1 MESMQ
6 IELEID
12 PLQGGLPGGEL
23 INVNDRSFTENGI
36 VVQVVA
42 SEEGHG
48 FGVSEIVTIALAVGT
63 GVTSDVVASSIKAA
77 AKGVIRRARS
87 RKSRSDGSVEGMTDL
102 IERERRPAETDPAD
116 DRNDSSQLES
126 HFAADTSDKSLPGP
140 AVSKPTTPP
149 RATP

>member
-1 MESMQ
+1 VESIQ

-12 PLQGGLPGGEL
+12 PLQNGLPGGAL
-23 INVNDRSFTENGI
+23 INVNDRLFTENAI

-77 AKGVIRRARS
+77 AKGVIRRART
-87 RKSRSDGSVEGMTDL
+87 RKSRSDGSIEGMTDL

-116 DRNDSSQLES
+116 DHNGASPLGS
-126 HFAADTSDKSLPGP
+126 HRAADASDKSVPEP
-140 AVSKPTTPP
+140 AVSQPTIPPHTTP
-149 RATP
+149 